1 MAEKRTTEAWIGVA
15 LGAFFV
21 GLSFF
26 DLVGEDPDSGI
37 LDVGPAV
44 LGWVVRG
51 FGVLLI
57 GAGLYALRP
66 RGRRWR

>member
-1 MAEKRTTEAWIGVA
+1 MPAERSTEAWIGVA
-15 LGAFFV
+15 LGVMFV
-21 GLSFF
+21 GLSFV
-26 DLVGEDPDSGI
+26 DLVGEDPESGV
-37 LDVGPAV
+37 LDVSPTV

-57 GAGLYALRP
+57 GASLWALRP